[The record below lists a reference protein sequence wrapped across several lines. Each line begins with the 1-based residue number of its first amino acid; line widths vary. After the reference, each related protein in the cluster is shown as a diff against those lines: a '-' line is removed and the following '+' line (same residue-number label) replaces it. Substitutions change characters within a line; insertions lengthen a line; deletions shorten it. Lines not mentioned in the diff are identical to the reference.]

1 MIDVSCLFWQSSHVA
16 QLGETQ
22 GRMLLCCRAD
32 VCCRVRAAGPH
43 IGALLQGAAELALML
58 SAASSG
64 IMGISVAVVELK
76 RGAHRLPAG
85 PAAQRRCSLAFLA
98 SMYARCS
105 RHAPDSHTQ

>member
-1 MIDVSCLFWQSSHVA
+1 
-16 QLGETQ
+16 
-22 GRMLLCCRAD
+22 MLLCCRAD

-76 RGAHRLPAG
+76 RGAHRLLAG
-85 PAAQRRCSLAFLA
+85 PAAQRRCCLSISA
-98 SMYARCS
+98 SMCAVCR
-105 RHAPDSHTQ
+105 RHAPDSLTQ